1 MTNRFLLVL
10 ALALAATTGTHGFVP
25 SKKKTADRHA
35 AFRNEKESNKKVNE
49 EEQHPTTATTQTQ
62 YQPATSPT
70 AAFSLPPNAMV
81 AAALYEYE
89 DEDEEVVSYEVAL
102 VSCIV
107 SLAIGFGTGYLV

>member
-10 ALALAATTGTHGFVP
+10 AFALCAITGTHGFVP
-25 SKKKTADRHA
+25 TKKKTADQHA
-35 AFRNEKESNKKVNE
+35 AFRNKQDGNKNSNE
-49 EEQHPTTATTQTQ
+49 EEVQPTTVTTQTQ

-70 AAFSLPPNAMV
+70 AAFSVTPAMV
-81 AAALYEYE
+81 AALYEYE
-89 DEDEEVVSYEVAL
+89 EEDEEVVSYEVAL

>member
-1 MTNRFLLVL
+1 MTNRYLLIL
-10 ALALAATTGTHGFVP
+10 ALALCAATGTHGFVP

-35 AFRNEKESNKKVNE
+35 AFRNEKDSNKNGNE
-49 EEQHPTTATTQTQ
+49 EETHTATTTTQTH
-62 YQPATSPT
+62 YQPATSHT
-70 AAFSLPPNAMV
+70 AAFSIPPNAAMV
-81 AAALYEYE
+81 AALYEYE